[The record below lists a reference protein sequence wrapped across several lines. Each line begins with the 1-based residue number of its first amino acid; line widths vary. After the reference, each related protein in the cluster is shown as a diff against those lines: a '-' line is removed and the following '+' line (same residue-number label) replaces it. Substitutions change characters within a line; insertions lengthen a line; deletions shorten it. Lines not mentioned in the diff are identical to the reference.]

1 APADGN
7 RSGCRAV
14 AGCRWLRRCRVA
26 GGDAMRRLLPMPVL
40 SFALWV
46 LWLLMAN
53 SYSPGQMVLGAVFA
67 WLVPLVVAPFWLDIP
82 RVHNM
87 TALLRFIL
95 VVHLDIL
102 TANLSVARLILG
114 SPKKLRP
121 AFVEVPLDVEDEFV
135 ITLLASVVSLTPGTV
150 SADIS
155 ADRKVL
161 LVHTLSVD
169 DIDAL
174 VGTIKQRYEAPLK
187 EIFAC

>member
-1 APADGN
+1 M
-7 RSGCRAV
+7 S
-14 AGCRWLRRCRVA
+14 RV
-26 GGDAMRRLLPMPVL
+26 LPMPVL

-53 SYSPGQMVLGAVFA
+53 SFSPGQMVLGAVFA
-67 WLVPLVVAPFWLDIP
+67 WLVPLVVAPFWLHIP
-82 RVHNM
+82 RVRNM
-87 TALLRFIL
+87 RAFLRFIM
-95 VVHLDIL
+95 VVHFDIL

-155 ADRKVL
+155 ADRKTL
-161 LVHTLSVD
+161 LVHALSVE

-174 VGTIKQRYEAPLK
+174 VSTIKQRYEAPLK

>member
-1 APADGN
+1 
-7 RSGCRAV
+7 
-14 AGCRWLRRCRVA
+14 
-26 GGDAMRRLLPMPVL
+26 MRRLLPMPVL

-95 VVHLDIL
+95 VVHVDIL